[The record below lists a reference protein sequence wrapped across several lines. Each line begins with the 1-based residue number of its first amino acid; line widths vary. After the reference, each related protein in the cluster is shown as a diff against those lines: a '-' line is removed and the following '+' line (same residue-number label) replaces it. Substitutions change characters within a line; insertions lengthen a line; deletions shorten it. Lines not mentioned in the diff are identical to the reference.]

1 MNILTKKIED
11 LEKKNQELCID
22 LGAYQ
27 NENENL
33 VKDIEKYWDLEEELG
48 CPLEVVFK
56 GLKEGITFEHRGA
69 NLRSDDIRLFYFNH
83 KWIMRVYAFIQGYGS
98 NAYDLEL
105 NNYGKTWWIKGEKD
119 E

>member
-1 MNILTKKIED
+1 MNRLTKKIED

-33 VKDIEKYWDLEEELG
+33 VKDIEKYWKLEQELG

-56 GLKEGITFEHRGA
+56 ALKDGIIYEEESEKRELMP
-69 NLRSDDIRLFYFNH
+69 NLMFLRFDNYDEEVEEDYFL
-83 KWIMRVYAFIQGYGS
+83 ME
-98 NAYDLEL
+98 YDLPIVKL
-105 NNYGKTWWIKGEKD
+105 KDYQKTWWLKGEKD